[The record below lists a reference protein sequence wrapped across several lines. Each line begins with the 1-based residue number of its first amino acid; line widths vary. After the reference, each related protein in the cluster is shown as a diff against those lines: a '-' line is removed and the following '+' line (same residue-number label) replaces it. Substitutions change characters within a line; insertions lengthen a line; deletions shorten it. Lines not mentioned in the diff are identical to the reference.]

1 MFIEYAM
8 IKMNKRDM
16 LFGTIITIV
25 LVYILLTQIDL
36 GDIFNVLFSIH
47 AHWII
52 LGFILYILGYF
63 FRALRF
69 QILLN
74 EKISIK
80 DLFSIVCVHNM
91 VNSIIPAR
99 MGELSYIYLIK
110 KREISTGEGIAT
122 LMVARI
128 FDFITISVL
137 FFVSILCV
145 RESPISSALLIIAAF
160 LILII
165 LFSLSLI
172 YWREKFMG
180 IIEGI
185 ILRLNLNR
193 FHIVR
198 LLLKKSRGITE
209 CFKAIKSE
217 RVILYSSLFSILIWV
232 SLYLVD
238 YILLRGMGLNLTIGA
253 VILGSTLSIFTTI
266 LPVQGLM
273 GFGTI
278 EGGWAIG
285 FMATGISKEVAIV
298 SGFGVHII
306 LIIYVLILGGCG
318 LQSIKFR
325 RR

>member
-1 MFIEYAM
+1 MSIEYAM
-8 IKMNKRDM
+8 IKMNKRAV
-16 LFGTIITIV
+16 LFSIIITIV
-25 LVYILLTQIDL
+25 LVYILLTQIEL
-36 GDIFNVLFSIH
+36 GDIFNVLFSIQT
-47 AHWII
+47 HWII
-52 LGFILYILGYF
+52 LGFILYILSYF

-91 VNSIIPAR
+91 VNNIIPAR
-99 MGELSYIYLIK
+99 MGELSYIYLTK
-110 KREISTGEGIAT
+110 KRGISTVDGIAT
-122 LMVARI
+122 LMIARI
-128 FDFITISVL
+128 FDVIVISFL

-165 LFSLSLI
+165 LFSLSLV